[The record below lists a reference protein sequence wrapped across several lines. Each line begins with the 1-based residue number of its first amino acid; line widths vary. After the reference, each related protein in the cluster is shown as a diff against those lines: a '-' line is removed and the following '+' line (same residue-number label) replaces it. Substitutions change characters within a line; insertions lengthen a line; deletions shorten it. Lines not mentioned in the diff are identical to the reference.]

1 MVRINYKYVGRKKNI
16 MTESTFLLA
25 HDIAAGNINTAHT
38 FNINTIDDPDT
49 AGNLLITGFTA
60 TLSDYDNPSV
70 VTILQQIETVK
81 LTLTYSDGERWTQ
94 NNIND
99 INLNIISRT
108 LRDGATGNNRYFY
121 FRVTPVSIDGPVGN
135 LGLSFKFLPVNHLV
149 GPNPN
154 INTLVFSPILD
165 NDLFG
170 TSDFNPLFSNA
181 SENIESSDRQVSDR
195 NALTTNPSNIQALLS
210 GSADPAQIPDSN
222 YTTVG
227 IVNSRYV
234 GSKTSA
240 TTFNSIEPAFTGKT
254 FKGVI
259 FDRQISDQRIGVGST
274 PGGTL
279 DDAAALEETAIVD
292 DIFQTSD
299 DTIPSFNE
307 ISSSFQLRGGNITNS
322 AVTEIPFSVNNLSSQ
337 SIEPNNIIRDTFNN
351 ELMRVVSV
359 DTGRR
364 VMNVVRGYEGT
375 TPENM
380 TNQDKFLVLKPMR
393 FFKFEGNSK
402 IRTIFNSKIYIKQS
416 GEVIHTD
423 QFGIAFTGSLPIP
436 AGT

>member
-1 MVRINYKYVGRKKNI
+1 

-149 GPNPN
+149 GTNPN

-181 SENIESSDRQVSDR
+181 SENIDSSDRQVSDR
-195 NALTTNPSNIQALLS
+195 NALTTNPSNIQ
-210 GSADPAQIPDSN
+210 
-222 YTTVG
+222 
-227 IVNSRYV
+227 

-240 TTFNSIEPAFTGKT
+240 TTFNSIEPAFTVKT

-259 FDRQISDQRIGVGST
+259 FDRQISDQRIAIGSN
-274 PGGTL
+274 PSGTL

-322 AVTEIPFSVNNLSSQ
+322 AVTEIPFSINNLSSQ
-337 SIEPNNIIRDTFNN
+337 SIEPNNIIKDNN
-351 ELMRVVSV
+351 DNKKDFIYKDKTILLS
-359 DTGRR
+359 
-364 VMNVVRGYEGT
+364 EGIQT
-375 TPENM
+375 
-380 TNQDKFLVLKPMR
+380 Q
-393 FFKFEGNSK
+393 K
-402 IRTIFNSKIYIKQS
+402 I
-416 GEVIHTD
+416 
-423 QFGIAFTGSLPIP
+423 
-436 AGT
+436 